1 LTQEKLQSLI
11 DPTWES
17 PQKPQKGKLLVR
29 VTGRLMFDSE
39 HYCGSL
45 QLKRE
50 NDWEIHPIF
59 KMEYCPNEKKCTGAS
74 DENWVD
80 LNSD

>member
-1 LTQEKLQSLI
+1 
-11 DPTWES
+11 
-17 PQKPQKGKLLVR
+17 
-29 VTGRLMFDSE
+29 MFDSE
-39 HYCGSL
+39 HYCGPF

-59 KMEYCPNEKKCTGAS
+59 KMEYCPEGKKCTGES

-80 LNSD
+80 FE

>member
-1 LTQEKLQSLI
+1 
-11 DPTWES
+11 
-17 PQKPQKGKLLVR
+17 
-29 VTGRLMFDSE
+29 MFDSE
-39 HYCGSL
+39 HYCGPF

-59 KMEYCPNEKKCTGAS
+59 KMEYCPKGKKCTGAS

-80 LNSD
+80 LQ